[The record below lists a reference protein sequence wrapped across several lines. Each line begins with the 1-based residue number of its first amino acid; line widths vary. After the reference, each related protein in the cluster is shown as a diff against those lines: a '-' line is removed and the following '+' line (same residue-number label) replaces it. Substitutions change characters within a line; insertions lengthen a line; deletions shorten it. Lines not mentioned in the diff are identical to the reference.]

1 MTEANKLTMVKEYW
15 KHADAGLS
23 DEFAAMQTGFAFY
36 AGNQWSGK
44 DLAKLERE
52 GRPALTINLILP
64 IINLLSGIQ
73 RLRSPA
79 MCLLLPVKA
88 DSKPLAAVFT
98 QVLRHCLD
106 ITEAD
111 HELADSFTDGIIGSQ
126 GLRCRCLSII
136 PRTRSVFY
144 AKICVQILYF
154 V

>member
-1 MTEANKLTMVKEYW
+1 MTEATKLTMVKEYW

-73 RLRSPA
+73 RQGRQDVSVVARNGGLI
-79 MCLLLPVKA
+79 
-88 DSKPLAAVFT
+88 PLAAVFT
-98 QVLRHCLD
+98 QVLLHCLD

-111 HELADSFTDGIIGSQ
+111 FVLADMFTVVIIG
-126 GLRCRCLSII
+126 G
-136 PRTRSVFY
+136 
-144 AKICVQILYF
+144 
-154 V
+154 